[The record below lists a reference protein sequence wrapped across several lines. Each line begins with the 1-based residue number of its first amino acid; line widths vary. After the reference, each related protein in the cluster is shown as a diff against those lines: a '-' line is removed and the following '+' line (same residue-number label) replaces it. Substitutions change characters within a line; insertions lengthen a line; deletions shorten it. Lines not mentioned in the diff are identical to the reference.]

1 MISEFKEEKSKLESK
16 LETQII
22 IINEKEK
29 ENVTLRHE
37 NSQIVSGIEKKEA
50 IIRQMDMEM
59 KEYES
64 KYTQ

>member
-29 ENVTLRHE
+29 ENVTLRH
-37 NSQIVSGIEKKEA
+37 
-50 IIRQMDMEM
+50 
-59 KEYES
+59 
-64 KYTQ
+64 